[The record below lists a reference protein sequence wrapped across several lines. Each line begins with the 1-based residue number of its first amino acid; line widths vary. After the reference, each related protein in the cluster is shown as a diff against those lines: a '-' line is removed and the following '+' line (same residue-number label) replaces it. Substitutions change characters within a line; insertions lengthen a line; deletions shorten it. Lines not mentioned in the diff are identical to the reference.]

1 MFIILAGAEG
11 ASSRGSASRVGQRP
25 ASSSNIQG
33 RRGVHQP
40 REGGELR
47 LRGAGQVQALTAAA
61 CLALGLGG
69 PVAASDTASCRLV
82 EAWLFVHHTGD
93 GRAVRRSATST
104 ASPTPPAVRGDRP
117 RRCTLWEWQWR
128 SWMVLS
134 SLRGRTGARTSCA
147 EVAVIIGAEVVAA
160 AGEAAPCRG
169 GCLRCRD
176 HQGHLPLSP

>member
-1 MFIILAGAEG
+1 M
-11 ASSRGSASRVGQRP
+11 GQRP
-25 ASSSNIQG
+25 ASSSSIRG

-40 REGGELR
+40 CEGGELW

-69 PVAASDTASCRLV
+69 PAAASDTASCHLV
-82 EAWLFVHHTGD
+82 GAWLSVHHTGD
-93 GRAVRRSATST
+93 GRAVCGSATSM
-104 ASPTPPAVRGDRP
+104 ASPAPPAVRGDRP
-117 RRCTLWEWQWR
+117 RCRTLREWRRR

-134 SLRGRTGARTSCA
+134 SLRGRTGARASY
-147 EVAVIIGAEVVAA
+147 EGVVVVVGAEVVAA

-176 HQGHLPLSP
+176 HQGHLPLSPCLFGFNGLAAPPP

>member
-1 MFIILAGAEG
+1 
-11 ASSRGSASRVGQRP
+11 VGQRP
-25 ASSSNIQG
+25 ASSSSIRG

-40 REGGELR
+40 REGGELW

-69 PVAASDTASCRLV
+69 PVAAFDAASCRLV
-82 EAWLFVHHTGD
+82 GAWLSVHHAGD
-93 GRAVRRSATST
+93 GRAVRGSATST
-104 ASPTPPAVRGDRP
+104 ASLAPPAVRGGRP
-117 RRCTLWEWQWR
+117 RRRTLREWRRR

-134 SLRGRTGARTSCA
+134 SLRGRTGVRTSCA
-147 EVAVIIGAEVVAA
+147 EVVVVVGAKVVTV

-169 GCLRCRD
+169 GCLCCRD